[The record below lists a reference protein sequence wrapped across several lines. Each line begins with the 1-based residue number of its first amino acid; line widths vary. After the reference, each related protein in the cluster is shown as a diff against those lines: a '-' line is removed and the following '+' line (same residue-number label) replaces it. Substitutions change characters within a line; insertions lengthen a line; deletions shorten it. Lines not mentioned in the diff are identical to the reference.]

1 MASISPA
8 SVATNCG
15 FVSRTTPEVRNGS
28 GKGSR
33 EFMRETLS
41 TISAFGVHLIQ
52 GQRTK
57 GNGMLT
63 RFAAAAVL
71 AFFASCNIASAQ
83 GGLPTTPVPVATPP
97 APTGGAPLT
106 SPSTSPLSL
115 PSPLPPIFHP
125 MPGLPT
131 QARDLFHATPQ
142 TYAPRYDQPVPVP
155 PGGYVLYGPW
165 GPWPQAGYATSE
177 YPGVVS
183 NGFLALQV
191 QTATAQVF
199 VDGLYVGTV
208 NDVRGMARGE
218 PLEAGAHNVE
228 LSAPGYESVIVGVRV
243 APGETT
249 IYRGELKPVA
259 TTPPAAGAKP
269 AAVATAPAKTFY
281 VIPGC
286 YAGDKRPVPAL
297 LPRTC
302 DVSKLRAIPPV
313 VGPAR

>member
-1 MASISPA
+1 MLAR
-8 SVATNCG
+8 VAT
-15 FVSRTTPEVRNGS
+15 
-28 GKGSR
+28 
-33 EFMRETLS
+33 
-41 TISAFGVHLIQ
+41 
-52 GQRTK
+52 
-57 GNGMLT
+57 
-63 RFAAAAVL
+63 AAVL
-71 AFFASCNIASAQ
+71 VFFAVCSVASAQ

-97 APTGGAPLT
+97 APAGGPAPLT

-125 MPGLPT
+125 LPGLPS
-131 QARDLFHATPQ
+131 QAPDLFHATPQ
-142 TYAPRYDQPVPVP
+142 TYAPHYNQPVPVP
-155 PGGYVLYGPW
+155 PGGYVVYGPW
-165 GPWPQAGYATSE
+165 GPWPQGGYATSE

-191 QTATAQVF
+191 QPTTAQVS

-208 NDVRGMARGE
+208 NDVRGMERGE

-228 LSAPGYESVIVGVRV
+228 LSAPGYEPVTVNVRI

-249 IYRGELKPVA
+249 MYRGELNPVA

-269 AAVATAPAKTFY
+269 AVATAPAKTFY

-286 YAGDKRPVPAL
+286 YAGDKRPDPAL